1 MPQDLTP
8 EKLTAADVDRLFS
21 APDEDVRKEI
31 AVKVASQFANVAL
44 TPRERTLAQEIL
56 GYLVLDVC
64 AQVRGA
70 MASVLSA
77 LPDAP
82 HDIVLL
88 LARDVDEVA
97 EPVLVHSTVFT
108 DAELVELVLSGSPR
122 RQTLIAGRAQLGP
135 EASGAIASTAD
146 RSSVL
151 VLVAN
156 EGAIIRP
163 DIFEAIL
170 VRYPGDEG
178 ILEPMAQRSDL
189 PLRLVERIVTQV
201 SKHLRDHLV
210 QRYEIDASTADALET
225 HARERTL
232 ITMLERTTENNM
244 DAALV
249 QLVEKGQLS
258 SALLLR
264 AVCAGQIKFVEKG
277 FALLASVK
285 AERAN
290 RLIHDVGPLGF
301 RALHARAGVPELY
314 YPAFRGA
321 LDVLHEIAKKRARPD
336 RRELAQLMFARIA
349 PLYRDVIADDLDIL
363 LDRLTRAGGT
373 VSGIVRAA

>member
-1 MPQDLTP
+1 MPQDVTP
-8 EKLTAADVDRLFS
+8 EKLTAADVERLFS
-21 APDEDVRKEI
+21 ASHEDVRKEI

-44 TPRERTLAQEIL
+44 TPRECELAREIL

-64 AQVRGA
+64 AHVRVA
-70 MASVLSA
+70 LSA
-77 LPDAP
+77 ALSTLPNAP
-82 HDIVLL
+82 RDIVLT

-97 EPVLVHSTVFT
+97 EPVLLYSTVFT
-108 DAELVELVLSGSPR
+108 DAELAELVLSGSPK

-146 RSSVL
+146 RPSVL

-163 DIFEAIL
+163 DILETIL
-170 VRYPGDEG
+170 VRYPADEG
-178 ILEPMAQRSDL
+178 ILGPMAHRGDL

-201 SKHLRDHLV
+201 SQHLRDHLV
-210 QRYEIDASTADALET
+210 ERYQIDAATADALEEQ
-225 HARERTL
+225 ARERTL
-232 ITMLERTTENNM
+232 ITMLERTADASV

-249 QLVEKGQLS
+249 QLADKGQLS

-277 FALLASVK
+277 FALLTSVK
-285 AERAN
+285 PERSN

-301 RALHARAGVPELY
+301 RALHARAGIPELY
-314 YPAFRGA
+314 YLAFRAA
-321 LDVLHEIAKKRARPD
+321 LDVLHENTKKRITPD
-336 RRELAQLMFARIA
+336 RQELARLMFARIA
-349 PLYRDVIADDLDIL
+349 PLYRDVIADDMDLL
-363 LDRLTRAGGT
+363 LDRLTRAGAALPW
-373 VSGIVRAA
+373 IVRAA